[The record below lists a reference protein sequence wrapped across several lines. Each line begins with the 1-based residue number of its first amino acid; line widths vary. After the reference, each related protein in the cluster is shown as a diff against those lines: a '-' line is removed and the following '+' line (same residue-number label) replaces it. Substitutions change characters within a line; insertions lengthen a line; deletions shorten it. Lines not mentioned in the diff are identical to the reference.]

1 MQSNIIKTK
10 LVHSLTKKTLTL
22 AVGAITG
29 AVLTTQ
35 LYTPVLAK
43 QGENLTQNVL
53 TQNQLPGSFA
63 DLVET
68 VKPAVVNI
76 SIASTASD
84 QLGRSPRFNFPPGS
98 DREQFFKRFFEHS
111 PQNRNR
117 GGGNGDG
124 GGTEHEMRSLGSGF
138 IVDPNGL
145 VVTNNHVIDNANEI
159 MVILGDGTE
168 LEAKL
173 IGTDPKTDLALLK
186 VESDRAL
193 PHVSFGD
200 SDSARI
206 GDWVIAIGNPFGLG
220 GTTTK
225 GIISARGRDLN
236 AGPLD
241 DFIQVDAPI
250 NRGNSGGPLFN
261 MRGEVIGVNTAI
273 YSPSGGSVGIGF
285 AIPTSIAQTVINQL
299 TDTGMVS
306 RGWLGVHI
314 QALTQEIAEGLELA
328 DEKGALVTKVMG
340 DSPAEAA
347 GLAAG
352 DVIRSFNGKTVSK
365 LKDLPRLVANTPADT
380 DVEIEI
386 LRDGKSKILSTIIAA
401 SDNEQKILARTDKKT
416 KEKAKLGLA
425 LAPVSHD
432 TLARYQLD
440 ETTTGVVIV
449 DVAQDSPAARK
460 GLVAGDVIVKV
471 GKTTVGSPEDV
482 VDAVNRA
489 QKENGKAV
497 LMLINRKGN
506 ERFVALRFA

>member
-10 LVHSLTKKTLTL
+10 PVHSLTKKTLTL
-22 AVGAITG
+22 AVGAITA
-29 AVLTTQ
+29 AVLTAQ
-35 LYTPVLAK
+35 PYTPVLAK
-43 QGENLTQNVL
+43 QGENLTKNVL
-53 TQNQLPGSFA
+53 MQNQLPGSFA

-76 SIASTASD
+76 SIASTASG
-84 QLGRSPRFNFPPGS
+84 QFGRSPRFNFPPGS
-98 DREQFFKRFFEHS
+98 DMEQFFKRFFEQG
-111 PQNRNR
+111 PQNRNDR
-117 GGGNGDG
+117 NGGGD
-124 GGTEHEMRSLGSGF
+124 TEHEMRSLGSGF
-138 IVDPNGL
+138 IVDPNGF

-159 MVILGDGTE
+159 MVILDDGTE
-168 LEAKL
+168 LDAKL

-380 DVEIEI
+380 EVVIEI
-386 LRDGKSKILSTIIAA
+386 LRDGNSKILSTTIAA
-401 SDNEQKILARTDKKT
+401 SDNEQKILARADKKT
-416 KEKAKLGLA
+416 KEKANLGLA
-425 LAPVSHD
+425 LAPLSRD

-471 GKTTVGSPEDV
+471 GKTTVGAPEDV
-482 VDAVNRA
+482 IEAVNRA

-497 LMLINRKGN
+497 LLLINRKGN